1 MEITL
6 KQDQLTKA
14 LNSCSRIATNKAGL
28 PVLNNVLLRAEKN
41 KVVIGATNLE
51 LASVSI
57 VGAKIHKQGSITV
70 PAKLLSEYISN
81 LPNGV
86 IELSSKATTLHIQSG
101 GYSLTLNGIDADEF
115 PELPTIDE
123 KESIH
128 YNLSVSD
135 YKQAINQT
143 VFACS
148 SDVTRPVLTGV
159 FWNSFEGN
167 LYLVGTDGYRLAE
180 RRLTETKSD
189 LAAIV
194 PSSTLQEVSRVIT
207 DDIDNID
214 VLFDETQVR
223 FRVADTEITSRLI
236 DGKYPDYRK
245 LIPSSQ
251 SISASLAS
259 DEFVRIAKLASLFTR
274 SSGGSVT
281 LSISEVDA
289 KLAVQSIATELGE
302 NSSAVDAEAV
312 GEGKVSLNS
321 RYLSE
326 ALAAVDAKEIYFGF
340 SGAISPCVLRST
352 QKNADYTHIIM
363 PLKS

>member
-1 MEITL
+1 MEISL
-6 KQDQLTKA
+6 NQDQLTKA

-41 KVVIGATNLE
+41 RVVVGATNLE
-51 LASVSI
+51 LASVSLI
-57 VGAKIHKQGSITV
+57 GAKITKQGSITV
-70 PAKLLSEYISN
+70 PAKLLSEYIAN
-81 LPNGV
+81 LPSGT
-86 IELSSKATTLHIQSG
+86 IELSSKATTLHIKSG
-101 GYSLTLNGIDADEF
+101 NYSLTLNGIDADEF

-128 YNLSVSD
+128 YSLNVQD
-135 YKQAINQT
+135 YKQAISQT

-159 FWNSFEGN
+159 FWNSYEGQ

-180 RRLTETKSD
+180 RRLTATKSE

-194 PSSTLQEVSRVIT
+194 PASTLQEVSRVIH
-207 DDIDNID
+207 DDTESID

-245 LIPSSQ
+245 LVPTNQ
-251 SISASLAS
+251 ATTAVVAH
-259 DEFVRIAKLASLFTR
+259 DDFVRVAKLASLFAR
-274 SSGGSVT
+274 NSGGSVNLT
-281 LSISEVDA
+281 ISDE
-289 KLAVQSIATELGE
+289 KNNLTIQSVASELGE
-302 NSSAVDAEAV
+302 NSSAIDAETH

-326 ALAAVDAKEIYFGF
+326 ALAAIDSQQIYFGF
-340 SGAISPCVLRST
+340 SGALSPCVLRSSA
-352 QKNADYTHIIM
+352 KKPDYTHIIM